1 MSSTTSPKDIFLF
14 VPNLIGF
21 TRIALSLLS
30 FYCANEYP
38 LIFILFY
45 TLSFALDAAD
55 GMAARALGQ
64 CSSVGVILDM
74 FTDRASSAGL
84 LVILDRAIQPAPHVC
99 SFILALL
106 VFLDISSHFCRLYA
120 SLSIKKESHKD
131 VSDSIF
137 SLLRLYYSNR
147 KVMGV
152 LCIGQECCYIALFAW
167 CSFYQNKTTAN
178 IMFFM
183 FVLLIPPCFL
193 KQVANVQ
200 QLVDGLYHLA
210 EGDVKSRSK
219 KN

>member
-1 MSSTTSPKDIFLF
+1 MHSRTSPKDIFFF

-30 FYCANEYP
+30 FYCANDYP
-38 LIFILFY
+38 LIFVLFY

-55 GMAARALGQ
+55 GMTARALGQ
-64 CSSVGVILDM
+64 CSHVGVILDM
-74 FTDRASSAGL
+74 LTDRASSAGF

-106 VFLDISSHFCRLYA
+106 VFLDVSSHFCRLYA
-120 SLSIKKESHKD
+120 SLFVKKESHKD

-137 SLLRLYYSNR
+137 TLLRLYYSNR
-147 KVMGV
+147 KIMAP
-152 LCIGQECCYIALFAW
+152 LCIGQECCYIVLFAW
-167 CSFYQNKTTAN
+167 CSFYQIQPIGN
-178 IMFFM
+178 ILFCV
-183 FVLLIPPCFL
+183 FVLLIPLCFL

-200 QLVDGLYHLA
+200 QLVDGLYHIA
-210 EGDVKSRSK
+210 EVDAKSRSK